1 MGHLLGEEEYV
12 SCQSV
17 ITLFVPVMDTLCGRS
32 FQPVCYD
39 RNMYREYFE
48 VRLG

>member
-17 ITLFVPVMDTLCGRS
+17 ITLFVPVMDTLCRS

-39 RNMYREYFE
+39 RNMYRGYFE